1 MQDAPRESQWDK
13 YFNVDSQTG
22 TGRFV
27 LGIAAFAIVG
37 GFLVWLIG

>member
-1 MQDAPRESQWDK
+1 MEKHDPDALWNK

-22 TGRFV
+22 TGRFIMLIVAFV
-27 LGIAAFAIVG
+27 LIG

>member
-1 MQDAPRESQWDK
+1 MEHENQNLLWDK

-27 LGIAAFAIVG
+27 VMIAAFAIVG
-37 GFLVWLIG
+37 GFLAWLIG